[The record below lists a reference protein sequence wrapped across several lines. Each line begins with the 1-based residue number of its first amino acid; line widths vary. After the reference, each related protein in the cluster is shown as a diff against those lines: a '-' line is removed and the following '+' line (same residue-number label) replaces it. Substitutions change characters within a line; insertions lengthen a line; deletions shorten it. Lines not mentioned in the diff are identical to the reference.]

1 MRTILIAS
9 LMTLALSGTVLSGPY
24 DGLYFTGNSSC
35 DLNMVGIDGG
45 PYKIEDDVFW
55 GTEMGCELKNPVNVR
70 GMNAT
75 LYDGECGGE
84 GEEWERR
91 YLIMESEVGIY
102 WIEDGYVM
110 ELIRCYQN
118 IF

>member
-1 MRTILIAS
+1 MISLIRTIRTAS
-9 LMTLALSGTVLSGPY
+9 LITLALSDTVLSGPY
-24 DGLYFTGNSSC
+24 DGLYFIGNSSC
-35 DLNMVGIDGG
+35 DPNMVGMDGG

-102 WIEDGYVM
+102 WIEDGHVM
-110 ELIRCYQN
+110 ELIRCP
-118 IF
+118 

>member
-1 MRTILIAS
+1 MIRLMRTILTAS

-24 DGLYFTGNSSC
+24 DGLYFIGNSSC
-35 DLNMVGIDGG
+35 DPNMVGMDGG
-45 PYKIEDDVFW
+45 PSEIEDDVFW
-55 GTEMGCELKNPVNVR
+55 GTEMGCELKNPVGVR

-75 LYDGECGGE
+75 LYDGKCGGE

-102 WIEDGYVM
+102 WIEDGHVM
-110 ELIRCYQN
+110 ELIRCS
-118 IF
+118 

>member
-1 MRTILIAS
+1 MRTLLIAL
-9 LMTLALSGTVLSGPY
+9 LMTLALSKTVLSGSY
-24 DGLYFTGNSSC
+24 DGLYFTGISSC
-35 DLNMVGIDGG
+35 DPNMVGIDGG

-84 GEEWERR
+84 GEESVS
-91 YLIMESEVGIY
+91 YTHLTLPTTP
-102 WIEDGYVM
+102 YV
-110 ELIRCYQN
+110 
-118 IF
+118 